1 METLIVGILS
11 GFGGIG
17 IAIYAM
23 LKYYNNIRNILCDL
37 TSTCAR
43 IFGWFKSTS
52 TKLSIESNGTY
63 SINELNRIVPELN
76 LPDLS
81 IEWVKSDEHGRVI
94 LEPGKAIVLLK
105 YDRDNTQNIINTTA
119 SYVQQTLLLNTK
131 PFLDDGIK
139 KALDFAVIRSFLNNT
154 KQKDYVVTKYVDSCR
169 EDIDTYGDSFEK
181 VTRVEDE
188 GLLTRLLLREYAVLG
203 NKLAGHT
210 RNAEITTETKSFLDF
225 VHNIAIREFDEQ
237 TPLSFNER
245 KMKVAVLL
253 VAKLETYTEAGIEP
267 YVRRIREGFANGINT
282 FYLLARNDKI
292 EILNNVYGQLISTG
306 NYNLINGPEIYKDNN
321 GRNNLCYC
329 IEVKHD
335 AELAKA
341 YQTISQCIS
350 EEMTMEV
357 SVTNVYKDEL
367 LCDFQGIPVK
377 INRSEITDNS
387 ELHLRNYYISG
398 MTVEVI
404 PLKIVENGRIEASL
418 LNTKSNPKNLVDN
431 NFSVGSIVTA
441 IVQNVDDD
449 FVKLIVKDTSQECV
463 AYRRNLTYSRFEFL
477 HKLFPVGN
485 EYEFKIIDINYIYNC
500 LELRLTSLSDPWD
513 NCSLKVGDE
522 IDCIV
527 YNIRETSFETEL
539 QGGIYAIIPYSELS
553 WFKNDIDKEKKRF
566 KRNSSIKTIIKRIN
580 KENRLIILSCKSN
593 DSPYITK
600 FKQMEKQNQIPV
612 SIESV
617 DSYGYHGFV
626 EGKYEVFIPNSETYI
641 GENKFKVKV
650 GKSYSVNIIDV
661 GGRGDSFIGSFK
673 PFIEHPLEKFKQ
685 KFSEGQA
692 LSHLTV
698 NKHIDGGVFFEIVYN
713 QNLKAEAFLPNSEI
727 SNSCYIKQ
735 LHLLFNNGFSCPLII
750 KRIDL
755 ERNQII
761 LSLKKLTGENAQRLA
776 SLRYGTEYP
785 GVVLGNNFSK
795 YSVLLDNIWVEV
807 EVESNTRYSIGDK
820 VRVIKASS
828 REFIL
833 SEDIQ

>member
-1 METLIVGILS
+1 METFFVSLLTGLS
-11 GFGGIG
+11 VFG
-17 IAIYAM
+17 IAIYAV
-23 LKYYNNIRNILCDL
+23 LKYYNNVRNFLSDCISL
-37 TSTCAR
+37 CAR
-43 IFGWFKSTS
+43 TFGWFKSTS
-52 TKLSIESNGTY
+52 TKLSIETNGTY

-76 LPDLS
+76 LPELS
-81 IEWVKSDEHGRVI
+81 IDWVKSDDHGRVI

-119 SYVQQTLLLNTK
+119 SYIKQTLLLNTK
-131 PFLDDGIK
+131 PFLDEGIR
-139 KALDFAVIRSFLNNT
+139 KALDFAVIRLFLNNT
-154 KQKDYVVTKYVDSCR
+154 KQKDYIVTKYVDSCR

-203 NKLAGHT
+203 NKLVGHT

-237 TPLSFNER
+237 TPLAFNER

-253 VAKLETYTEAGIEP
+253 VAKLETYAEAGIEP

-292 EILNNVYGQLISTG
+292 DILDNVYGQLISTG

-321 GRNNLCYC
+321 GRDNLCYC

-341 YQTISQCIS
+341 YQRINQCIS
-350 EEMTMEV
+350 EEMKMEV
-357 SVTNVYKDEL
+357 SVTNVHKDEV
-367 LCDFQGIPVK
+367 LCDYQGIPVK
-377 INRSEITDNS
+377 ISRSEITDNS

-441 IVQNVDDD
+441 VVQNVDDD
-449 FVKLIVKDTSQECV
+449 FVKLIVKDSSQECV
-463 AYRRNLTYSRFEFL
+463 AYRRNLSYSRFEFL
-477 HKLFPVGN
+477 HKIFPVGS

-500 LELRLTSLSDPWD
+500 LELRLASLSDPWD

-522 IDCIV
+522 IDSII
-527 YNIRETSFETEL
+527 YNIRDTSFETEL
-539 QGGIYAIIPYSELS
+539 NGGMYAIIPYSELS
-553 WFKNDIDKEKKRF
+553 WFKNEIDKEKKRF
-566 KRNSSIKTIIKRIN
+566 RRNSTIKAIIKRIN
-580 KENRLIILSCKSN
+580 KDNRLIILSCKSK
-593 DSPYITK
+593 DSPYITR
-600 FKQMEKQNQIPV
+600 FKQMEKQNQIQV
-612 SIESV
+612 SIESA
-617 DSYGYHGFV
+617 DSYGYHGFA
-626 EGKYEVFIPNSETYI
+626 EGKYEVFIPSSETYI
-641 GENKFKVKV
+641 GENRFKAKV

-661 GGRGDSFIGSFK
+661 GSRGDSFIGSFK
-673 PFIEHPLEKFKQ
+673 PFIEHPLEKFRQ
-685 KFSEGQA
+685 KFSEGQP
-692 LSHLTV
+692 LSHLTAS
-698 NKHIDGGVFFEIVYN
+698 KHIDGGVFFEIIYN
-713 QNLKAEAFLPNSEI
+713 KNLKVEAFLPNSEI
-727 SNSCYIKQ
+727 SHSCYIKH
-735 LHLLFNNGFSCPLII
+735 LHLLFDNAFSCPLVI

-761 LSLKKLTGENAQRLA
+761 LSLKELTRGNVQRLA
-776 SLRYGTEYP
+776 SLRYGTDYS

-795 YSVLLDNIWVEV
+795 YSVLLENIWAEV
-807 EVESNTRYSIGDK
+807 EVESNTRYTIGNK

-828 REFIL
+828 REFML
-833 SEDIQ
+833 SDDIQ